1 MKRKDNNS
9 SGKKKVLII
18 AIVCFAVLTLFG
30 VLVFLDYSNSHEVV
44 WLGKYK
50 GLKVSSSGADSP
62 EDALLKVIVQRTK
75 FGSALDDKIEQ
86 KYDKTMKYFEDEA
99 EYFKLGFAEYLK
111 TYYQTDEEAFR
122 KSVRDTAEETA
133 KQEAVLR
140 AVAERESI
148 QFTEE
153 EFDAILPEL
162 MESYGY
168 TDETLFSR
176 SYNFTELR
184 DEQLL
189 KKVTKYLMEQNT
201 IVD

>member
-62 EDALLKVIVQRTK
+62 EDALLGVIVQRTK

-99 EYFKLGFAEYLK
+99 EYFKLSFAEYLK

-122 KSVRDTAEETA
+122 KSVRSTAEEAA
-133 KQEAVLR
+133 KQEAVLH

-162 MESYGY
+162 MEAYGY